1 MEQHFELL
9 YIVSM
14 KYAGDEL
21 NTIMGS
27 VAGLIKENGGT
38 ITHDDV
44 FAKQKLAYPIKGV
57 HQGVYVVVEFDIET
71 ENVKKLER
79 LLTLNNNILRYM
91 LVKKKVKTAEELERE
106 QKIQARIL
114 KRKEEELAALDEGK
128 ATKSIS
134 SEDKLVDVVTDDAV
148 IEEKQTEPIVMEEAV
163 EKQTVTEEK
172 PAEDIIEK
180 PEVKEVATDLE
191 IKEKKVK
198 ASKVSLEDLDKKL
211 DQILTDDIL

>member
-21 NTIMGS
+21 AEIMGTVS
-27 VAGLIKENGGT
+27 GLIKENGGV

-44 FAKQKLAYPIKGV
+44 YVKQKLAYPIKAV
-57 HQGVYVVVEFDIET
+57 HQGVYIVVEFDMAT

-79 LLTLNNNILRYM
+79 LLTLDNNILRYM

-106 QKIQARIL
+106 QKIQEKIL
-114 KRKEEELAALDEGK
+114 KRKEEELSAMDEGK
-128 ATKSIS
+128 VAKVVPT
-134 SEDKLVDVVTDDAV
+134 EEKLVDVVADEAKVEEVEVEEPKVEEVVPITVESAEKV
-148 IEEKQTEPIVMEEAV
+148 EKASEEKSV
-163 EKQTVTEEK
+163 
-172 PAEDIIEK
+172 
-180 PEVKEVATDLE
+180 DLE
-191 IKEKKVK
+191 IKEKKAKPGK
-198 ASKVSLEDLDKKL
+198 ASLEDLDKKL

>member
-27 VAGLIKENGGT
+27 VASLIKENGGV

-44 FAKQKLAYPIKGV
+44 YAKQKLAYPIKAV
-57 HQGVYVVVEFDIET
+57 HQGVYVAVEFDMAT

-79 LLTLNNNILRYM
+79 LLTLDNNILRYM

-106 QKIQARIL
+106 QKIQEKIL
-114 KRKEEELAALDEGK
+114 KRKEEELSAMDEGK
-128 ATKSIS
+128 VAKVVPA
-134 SEDKLVDVVTDDAV
+134 EEKLVDVVADEAKVEEVEVEEPKVEEVVPITVEPAEKV
-148 IEEKQTEPIVMEEAV
+148 EKASEEKSV
-163 EKQTVTEEK
+163 
-172 PAEDIIEK
+172 
-180 PEVKEVATDLE
+180 DLE
-191 IKEKKVK
+191 IKEKKAKPGK
-198 ASKVSLEDLDKKL
+198 ASLEDLDKKL

>member
-27 VAGLIKENGGT
+27 VASLIKENGGV

-44 FAKQKLAYPIKGV
+44 YAKQKLAYPIKAV
-57 HQGVYVVVEFDIET
+57 HQGVYIAVEFDMAT

-79 LLTLNNNILRYM
+79 LLTLDNNILRYM

-106 QKIQARIL
+106 QKIQEKIL
-114 KRKEEELAALDEGK
+114 KRKEEELSAMDEGK
-128 ATKSIS
+128 VAKVIPT
-134 SEDKLVDVVTDDAV
+134 EEKLVDVVADEAKVEEMEVKEPEVEQVAPAV
-148 IEEKQTEPIVMEEAV
+148 VEPVEKVEIAPV
-163 EKQTVTEEK
+163 EKQEK
-172 PAEDIIEK
+172 S
-180 PEVKEVATDLE
+180 VDLE
-191 IKEKKVK
+191 IKEKKAKPGK
-198 ASKVSLEDLDKKL
+198 ASLEDLDKKL